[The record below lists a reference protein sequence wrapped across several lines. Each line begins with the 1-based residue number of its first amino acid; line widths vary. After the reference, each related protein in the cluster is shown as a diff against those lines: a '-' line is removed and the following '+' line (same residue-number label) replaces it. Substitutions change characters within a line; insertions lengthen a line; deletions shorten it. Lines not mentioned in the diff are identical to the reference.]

1 MFFSS
6 LQCKLFWCFLSYC
19 TALISESIKHTDS
32 CLKQPLKLVSNDL
45 ITSGQPRF
53 ILQMWCSHTFLTA
66 SKWGFGPCLP
76 LYLVLTTC
84 DRISLNGRKWNVP
97 VVCAQLSMHLL
108 MYIRGRIKRSEWRR
122 SPVDWTASCCR
133 YSFLTI
139 SWLYCQ
145 FYNWIRTY
153 LFINNLHLS
162 PFFGHRKGQKSL
174 RI

>member
-1 MFFSS
+1 M
-6 LQCKLFWCFLSYC
+6 
-19 TALISESIKHTDS
+19 
-32 CLKQPLKLVSNDL
+32 
-45 ITSGQPRF
+45 
-53 ILQMWCSHTFLTA
+53 FLTA

-84 DRISLNGRKWNVP
+84 DRISQSGRKWNVH

-108 MYIRGRIKRSEWRR
+108 MYIRGRIKRSEWRQ

-145 FYNWIRTY
+145 FIIEFEPIY
-153 LFINNLHLS
+153 LLIIFIFHPSLVTERGKRVCWSKHTEVSKAPASTSTAPPLKFMW
-162 PFFGHRKGQKSL
+162 PHSL
-174 RI
+174 RWGGKRRRQRPRYHQFLRYTHQCA